1 MTDMDVVTIGETMTL
16 FTPNEEGPLR
26 HARSFSM
33 KFGGAESNVAIGLS
47 RLGHRSRW
55 ISRLGQ
61 DEFGDAMQSFI
72 RGEGVDVSYVTRDA
86 DGPTGVF
93 FKEFRRLNDTRV
105 YYYRKDSAA
114 SKMTADLLPE
124 DAIQDAAYLHITGI
138 TPALGES
145 CRLIIDKAIR
155 IAKENGTKIVFD
167 PNIRLKIWADE
178 NEARHF
184 IKKYASQSDIVM
196 PGVSEAEFLFGS
208 HTPEQFV
215 DHFHELGV
223 KTVMMK
229 LGKEG
234 SLISA
239 PYVPKTRVP
248 GFFVERVIDPI
259 GAGDAFAAGVL
270 SGLLDGL
277 PLEEAA
283 RRGNAMGAMVTM
295 VNGDAEG
302 LPDRADLNSFMN
314 GRTDDVTR

>member
-1 MTDMDVVTIGETMTL
+1 MDVVTIGETMTV

-55 ISRLGQ
+55 ISRLGE
-61 DEFGDAMQSFI
+61 DEFGDAMHSFI

-86 DGPTGVF
+86 NAPTGVF

-114 SKMTADLLPE
+114 SKMTAELLPE
-124 DAIQDAAYLHITGI
+124 HAIQDAVYLHITGI
-138 TPALGES
+138 TPALGKS
-145 CRLIIDKAIR
+145 CQLLIDKAIR
-155 IAKENGTKIVFD
+155 IAKETGTKIVFD

-184 IKKYASQSDIVM
+184 ITKYASESDIVM
-196 PGVSEAEFLFGS
+196 PGVAEAEFLFGS
-208 HTPEQFV
+208 NTPEQFI

-223 KTVMMK
+223 ETVLLK

-234 SLISA
+234 SIISS
-239 PYVPKTRVP
+239 PSVPKTHVP
-248 GFFVERVIDPI
+248 GFFVDRVVDPI
-259 GAGDAFAAGVL
+259 GAGDAFASGVL

-277 PLEEAA
+277 ALEEAA

-295 VNGDAEG
+295 VNGDVEG
-302 LPDRADLNSFMN
+302 LPIRDDLDLFMS
-314 GRTDDVTR
+314 GGAEDVTR

>member
-1 MTDMDVVTIGETMTL
+1 MDVVTIGETMTV

-55 ISRLGQ
+55 ISRLGE
-61 DEFGDAMQSFI
+61 DEFGDAMHSFI

-86 DGPTGVF
+86 NAPTGVF

-114 SKMTADLLPE
+114 SKMTAELLPE
-124 DAIQDAAYLHITGI
+124 HVIQDAVYLHITGI

-145 CRLIIDKAIR
+145 CQLIIDRAIR
-155 IAKENGTKIVFD
+155 IGKETGTKIVFD
-167 PNIRLKIWADE
+167 PNIRLKLWADE

-184 IKKYASQSDIVM
+184 ITKYASESDIVM
-196 PGVSEAEFLFGS
+196 PGVAEAEFLFGS

-215 DHFHELGV
+215 DRFHELGV
-223 KTVMMK
+223 ETVLLK

-239 PYVPKTRVP
+239 PNVPKTHVP
-248 GFFVERVIDPI
+248 GFFVERVVDPI
-259 GAGDAFAAGVL
+259 GAGDAFASGVL

-277 PLEEAA
+277 ALEDAA

-295 VNGDAEG
+295 VNGDVEG
-302 LPDRADLNSFMN
+302 LPIRADLDLFMS
-314 GRTDDVTR
+314 GGAEDVTR